1 MSFKRLSGSNTGI
14 MAVALLGTLAFSACT
29 PEGVI
34 NKTKYNGEKITN
46 TCDGFKEE
54 VTALMSANNNT
65 AQLVVAEYDNSE
77 FDYYY
82 LEPGQYEIK
91 DGSLNWRFAG
101 DIEYEK
107 YLHKGV
113 AITVTATYDALD
125 HLKGMENPSNGT
137 IGSLMVDR
145 AYFDANKEPVFM
157 YKLPIEGNPADL
169 NGKQIK
175 ISFMVAKYKKGKL
188 KKVLCKT
195 DESPL
200 GPVSPACCTFQPWD
214 KADLQSVVAMPQVS
228 IQDEKYRYRGFTGT
242 LDLIFPENS
251 VVFDK
256 KILTS
261 AITDYINKY
270 QSLGYK
276 VTNINLDGWASLGGV
291 ETRNQELSERRAK
304 AVFEDLSKALN
315 DSTVKISYAGRG
327 EDWTRLTLLTK
338 ASSLSAEEQQSVMSV
353 AQGAGTNDEKEAA
366 MRKLPFWQKLVENV
380 IVNTRHTFVTF
391 KFDYSPDKMYVDEY
405 PSQMP
410 VVSEELLRVANEVMT
425 IGAYNGEGDTKKGM
439 RTLDILIGN
448 NKKANLF
455 AMRSTYHF
463 GTKDIASAIKD
474 IDEALALEGGNVQ
487 YAMAGLAYK
496 TKYSNNYSL
505 EQRLEMMDQYND
517 LVTRYPD
524 NKSLYFNRAVMMDK
538 IGYISGALAE
548 YSELLEGVDA
558 GAAQLNNRGVAKL
571 KTMRTTEAE
580 ADFRAALDKNP
591 SLAEAHFNLA
601 LVYAYRGLTNKCV
614 ESLAAAVKL
623 DATIKQ
629 RIFSNPG
636 FAVLKDNPK
645 FDQFR

>member
-1 MSFKRLSGSNTGI
+1 MS
-14 MAVALLGTLAFSACT
+14 MALLGALAFSSCT

-54 VTALMSANNNT
+54 VASLVSANSNT

-91 DGSLNWRFAG
+91 DGNLNWRFAG

-107 YLHKGV
+107 YLHKGI
-113 AITVTATYDALD
+113 AITVNASYESLD
-125 HLKGMENPSNGT
+125 HLKGMESPSNGT

-145 AYFDANKEPVFM
+145 AYYDANKEPVFM
-157 YKLPIEGNPADL
+157 YKLPIEGNAADL

-175 ISFMVAKYKKGKL
+175 ISFTVSKYKKGKL

-214 KADLQSVVAMPQVS
+214 KADPQSVITMPQVT
-228 IQDEKYRYRGFTGT
+228 INDENYRYRGFTGT

-251 VVFDK
+251 VEFDK
-256 KILTS
+256 KLLTS

-270 QSLGYK
+270 QSAGYK

-291 ETRNQELSERRAK
+291 EARNQDLSERRAK

-315 DSTVKISYAGRG
+315 DSTIKITYAGRG
-327 EDWTRLTLLTK
+327 EDWSRLVMLTK
-338 ASSLSAEEQQSVMSV
+338 ASGLAGDEQQAVLGV
-353 AQGAGTNDEKEAA
+353 ANGAGTNDEKEAE
-366 MRKLPFWQKLVENV
+366 MRKLAFWKKLVDDV

-391 KFDYSPDKMYVDEY
+391 KFDYAPDKMYVDEY

-410 VVSEELLRVANEVMT
+410 VISEELLKVANEVMT
-425 IGAYNGEGDTKKGM
+425 IGAYKTGVDTKKNM

-463 GTKDIASAIKD
+463 GGNDILSAIKD
-474 IDEALALEGGNVQ
+474 IDEAVGLDRNNSQ

-496 TKYSNNYSL
+496 TKYAGNYSL

-517 LVTRYPD
+517 LVVRYPD

-548 YSELLEGVDA
+548 YDELLEGVDA
-558 GAAQLNNRGVAKL
+558 SAAQLNNRGVAKL

-580 ADFRAALDKNP
+580 ADFQAALDKNA

-601 LVYAYRGLTNKCV
+601 LIYAYRGLTNKCV
-614 ESLAAAVKL
+614 ESLATAVKN
-623 DATIKQ
+623 DASIKS

-636 FAVLKDNPK
+636 FAVMKDNPK